1 MNLSNLDKAVNLRS
15 QLKRVRDQ
23 LSGVRVAGIAL
34 SSYSTSLHVT
44 KETSSSVQTLVIADL
59 EKQEKSLLAELQK
72 LGVTEG
78 EDEAAPKMSDPLKDA
93 IMASLIMGPLM
104 AGARK
109 GDLNGSRR

>member
-23 LSGVRVAGIAL
+23 LQGVRIGGITL
-34 SSYSTSLHVT
+34 SGYAVSLHVS
-44 KETSSSVQTLVIADL
+44 KETSSSVKTLVIADL

-78 EDEAAPKMSDPLKDA
+78 EDEAAPKMSDPLKEA
-93 IMASLIMGPLM
+93 IISSLIMGPLM
-104 AGARK
+104 ARR
-109 GDLNGSRR
+109 GDLNGSRG